1 MQVSHA
7 AINELIREA
16 ELLGSLRHPNVVWV
30 YGIVLPP
37 VEEHEDSADLDAL
50 IDSAEPIEI
59 ASAMSHP
66 PAPGAPGGG
75 TRNGPGTLRPP
86 AIITEF
92 MSQGSLKGALSRKLE
107 ILQPPLMRLMV
118 ALDAAKVR
126 SKLAH
131 RQRLNP
137 TRSEVDFTLEARIHV
152 ERITEVV

>member
-1 MQVSHA
+1 M
-7 AINELIREA
+7 
-16 ELLGSLRHPNVVWV
+16 WV

-37 VEEHEDSADLDAL
+37 VEEEADSGDLDAL

-66 PAPGAPGGG
+66 PAPGAPTG

-118 ALDAAKVR
+118 ALDAAKVF
-126 SKLAH
+126 LMLTAH
-131 RQRLNP
+131 SCSPP
-137 TRSEVDFTLEARIHV
+137 TPVASFPPDPTLYPSV
-152 ERITEVV
+152 

>member
-1 MQVSHA
+1 MSHA

-37 VEEHEDSADLDAL
+37 VEEEQDSEDLDAL

-66 PAPGAPGGG
+66 SPAPGSR
-75 TRNGPGTLRPP
+75 TGPGTLRPP

-118 ALDAAKVR
+118 ALDAAKVKAYSAASKFDNLLLLSPPPLGQGAPGGSQR
-126 SKLAH
+126 SSAG
-131 RQRLNP
+131 
-137 TRSEVDFTLEARIHV
+137 
-152 ERITEVV
+152 